1 MFCLYTKGNCG
12 FISLYYAL
20 KFEKEDILKKYNI
33 ECVKDLYNL
42 FMNEVF
48 DKYKYQPHLKLK
60 PVSIESLFE
69 WKFAVFRT
77 QQAIIKTSCV
87 SSIYWGMMAKYLNIH
102 IKLIKIEPLEPSV
115 RSRFEMAILYMS
127 KINKQ
132 IINPE
137 CDVSIHISN
146 SDGEDHGEYI
156 SKNDDEKK
164 ELYEFEKGRELI
176 RDDINF
182 WKDIEINDD
191 DDFSK
196 AAIQDLNNMF
206 EDDDFLKDLE
216 QDIQDLNM
224 CCDNQDLF

>member
-60 PVSIESLFE
+60 PVSIKSLFE

-77 QQAIIKTSCV
+77 QQSIIETSACNPL
-87 SSIYWGMMAKYLNIH
+87 YWGMMAKYLNIH

-115 RSRFEMAILYMS
+115 RSRYDMGISYMS

-137 CDVSIHISN
+137 CSVSIHISN
-146 SDGEDHGEYI
+146 PDGEDHAEYI

-191 DDFSK
+191 DD
-196 AAIQDLNNMF
+196 D
-206 EDDDFLKDLE
+206 DDDFLKALE
-216 QDIQDLNM
+216 QDIQDL
-224 CCDNQDLF
+224 F